1 MASGPASSA
10 GFGAAP
16 KGGLSQHRVESP
28 MIFRNLPPEPEPEPR
43 WPEKLMSTNLLPR
56 FLEEHNQ
63 VMGSVQIM
71 IGLIHI
77 ALGFILGK
85 MTPGGYDSLSFRGGY
100 PFWGGISFIISGSL
114 SVHIVKHVTPY
125 MVIMS
130 VGMNVTSAIVTVI
143 GIILFTAELI
153 ANGSDLV
160 TVSWGKIPGR
170 GISII
175 LLLFSALEL
184 AITCLAS
191 HFGLL
196 PCTWNRNGG
205 TTVISNAHAGNPPAA
220 STSVPPEPIYSNT
233 VNASMMGSR

>member
-100 PFWGGISFIISGSL
+100 PFWGGIS
-114 SVHIVKHVTPY
+114 
-125 MVIMS
+125 VIMS

>member
-1 MASGPASSA
+1 MASRPANS
-10 GFGAAP
+10 GGVGVAP
-16 KGGLSQHRVESP
+16 KGGISQHRVESP
-28 MIFRNLPPEPEPEPR
+28 MIFRTLPPEPEPEPG

-63 VMGSVQIM
+63 VFGSIQIM

-77 ALGFILGK
+77 ALGVILGK
-85 MTPGGYDSLSFRGGY
+85 MTPGGYDSLSLRGGY

-114 SVHIVKHVTPY
+114 SVHVVKHITPY

-130 VGMNVTSAIVTVI
+130 VGMNVISAIVTMI
-143 GIILFTAELI
+143 GIILFTTELI
-153 ANGSDLV
+153 VNDSDLV
-160 TVSWGKIPGR
+160 STPWGKIPGR

-175 LLLFSALEL
+175 LLLFSVLEF

-196 PCTWNRNGG
+196 PCTCNRNEG
-205 TTVISNAHAGNPPAA
+205 TTVISNAHAGNLPA
-220 STSVPPEPIYSNT
+220 TSAPPEPVYSNM
-233 VNASMMGSR
+233 VNTFTLGAR